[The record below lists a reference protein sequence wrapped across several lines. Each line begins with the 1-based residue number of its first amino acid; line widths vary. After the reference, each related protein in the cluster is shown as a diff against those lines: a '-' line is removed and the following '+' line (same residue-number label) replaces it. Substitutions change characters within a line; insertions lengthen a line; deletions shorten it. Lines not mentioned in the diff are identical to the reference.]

1 MTMSKTIAILAP
13 SSVPFQLGG
22 AEHFW
27 WGLLRAFNAY
37 SSYQTELI
45 KVPAPEATFSE
56 LVASY
61 KAFSH
66 MDLSHFDM
74 VVTSKYPAWMVHHR
88 RHILYLQHTLRGLY
102 DTYHFTGLPLTLA
115 EYPEKLRDLM
125 ALIRKEKPVRE
136 DLACAFELAERAWAS
151 KSLPSMLFAFPG
163 PLIRELVHFF
173 DRVALAPGEIFA
185 YAAIAEN
192 VTKRAEYFPDG
203 VKPLVLHHPP
213 ELSGFFC
220 QKGSYI
226 FTASRLNGTKRVDL
240 IVQAMAYVTS
250 PVTLKIAGT
259 GPDLE
264 RLKAMASHDPR
275 IEFLGY
281 VPTEDL
287 PGLYAHALFVP
298 FVPYDEDYGLITI
311 EAMKSQKA
319 VVTTRDAGGVC
330 EFVEDGVTGL
340 CTDPDPRALGAAFQK
355 LLDDPRGTEAMGKC
369 ACARVEKI
377 TWEHTVHTLLQH
389 VESGHKIVSQEHSQ
403 KILVLST
410 FPVGENL
417 FGGQRRLLAYCT
429 SLARRFSVVLIA
441 LDRFFQ
447 GRYQKRLLLPHL
459 TEIVLPMSAQEIALS
474 QQLHEQYTFSLD
486 DLAVMRTCASHS
498 ELLESLQ
505 QHADADLVVV
515 SHPYLY
521 PALAKALPDHPWFYD
536 AHNVEADL
544 KAQALMECAP
554 HLVSEVEVVEGACA
568 RGALRVTCCSRAD
581 AQRLAER
588 YHLKESSLA
597 LYPNGCDTVHTVFA
611 GEEERL
617 ALRKRLGFPK
627 AKLCLFLAS
636 EHKPNTEAAF
646 QCIAMAKQLP
656 EVQFL
661 LAGSVSTQA
670 LLRNRSLPK
679 NVHLL
684 GLVTEAEKQ
693 VLLKAAHIGLNPIT
707 SGSGTNLKILEYF
720 ACGLE
725 SVSTPFGLRGLER
738 ECCAK
743 THVAELDEFP
753 REIRN
758 IFEHPQSAE
767 NLAWLAHFVQSHY
780 AWEVVMESLV
790 GIVDDVL
797 GKAGGYKKSSVSS

>member
-1 MTMSKTIAILAP
+1 MTKTIAILAP
-13 SSVPFQLGG
+13 SSVPFQIGG

-27 WGLLRAFNAY
+27 WGLLHAFN
-37 SSYQTELI
+37 SFSVYQAELI
-45 KVPAPEATFSE
+45 KLPAPEATFSE

-61 KAFSH
+61 KAFSQ

-88 RHILYLQHTLRGLY
+88 RHILYLQHKLRGLY

-115 EYPEKLRDLM
+115 EYPEKLRELM
-125 ALIRKEKPVRE
+125 VVIRKEKPGRE
-136 DLACAFELAERAWAS
+136 DLASAFELAERALAC
-151 KSLPSMLFAFPG
+151 KSLSSKLFAFPG

-173 DRVALAPGEIFA
+173 DRVALAPKEIFA

-192 VTKRAEYFPDG
+192 VTKRAEYFPYG
-203 VKPLVLHHPP
+203 VKPLILHHPP

-220 QKGSYI
+220 EKGSYI
-226 FTASRLNGTKRVDL
+226 FTASRLNGTKRVEL
-240 IVQAMAYVTS
+240 IVQAMAYVAS
-250 PVTLKIAGT
+250 PVKLKIAGT

-264 RLKAMASHDPR
+264 RLKALASHDAR

-281 VPTEDL
+281 VPTENL
-287 PGLYAHALFVP
+287 PRLYANALFVP

-330 EFVEDGVTGL
+330 EFVDDGVTGL

-355 LLDDPRGTEAMGKC
+355 LLDDPQGTEAMGRR
-369 ACARVEKI
+369 ANERVEKI
-377 TWEHTVHTLLQH
+377 NWEQTVHKLLQH
-389 VESGHKIVSQEHSQ
+389 VENGHETASQTRRR

-429 SLARRFSVVLIA
+429 SLARRFLVVLIA
-441 LDRFFQ
+441 LGSFTQ
-447 GRYQKRLLLPHL
+447 VTGQNHLLCPQL
-459 TEIVLPMSAQEIALS
+459 TEIVLPMSAQEIELC
-474 QQLHEQYTFSLD
+474 QQLHKQYELSLD
-486 DLAVMRTCASHS
+486 DLAVMRTCAKHS
-498 ELLESLQ
+498 ELLETLE

-536 AHNVEADL
+536 AHNVEVDL
-544 KAQALMECAP
+544 KAQALAECAP
-554 HLVSEVEVVEGACA
+554 HLVSEVEEVEGACA
-568 RGALRVTCCSRAD
+568 RGALRVTCCSKDD
-581 AQRLAER
+581 ARRLFLR
-588 YHLKESSLA
+588 YQLGESSLE

-636 EHKPNTEAAF
+636 EHKPNTDAAL
-646 QCIAMAKQLP
+646 QCIAMARQLP

-661 LAGSVSTQA
+661 LAGSVSTQVIF
-670 LLRNRSLPK
+670 RKRSLPK

-684 GLVTEAEKQ
+684 GLVTEAEKH

-720 ACGLE
+720 ASGLE
-725 SVSTPFGLRGLER
+725 SLSTPFALRGLER

-743 THVAELDEFP
+743 THVAELIDFP
-753 REIRN
+753 KEIRK
-758 IFEHPQSAE
+758 IIEQPQSAE
-767 NLAWLAHFVQSHY
+767 DLFWLARFVQSHY
-780 AWEVVMESLV
+780 AWEVVMERLV
-790 GIVDDVL
+790 ELVDDVL
-797 GKAGGYKKSSVSS
+797 GMAGS